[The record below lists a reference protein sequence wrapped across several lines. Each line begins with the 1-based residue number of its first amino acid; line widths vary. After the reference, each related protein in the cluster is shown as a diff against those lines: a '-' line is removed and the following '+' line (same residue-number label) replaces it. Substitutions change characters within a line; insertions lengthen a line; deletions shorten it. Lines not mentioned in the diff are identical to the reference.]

1 MIPKDGMNQEWDNIN
16 QQIKD
21 VVSQFASHLQKV
33 KKELKCS
40 TVVYRDLGKD
50 LYQIEVPKGVNVPRD
65 WIQLSNTS
73 VRMLLVDM
81 YTYYSLKFYLQKVT
95 RYWDSTVKGLVI
107 EYKELLETKNAFV
120 KKFSLQVY
128 AAFDESYIMW
138 LSAVQSIAELDALMG
153 LAKGSMN
160 MGGKS

>member
-81 YTYYSLKFYLQKVT
+81 YTYYSLKFYYRRL
-95 RYWDSTVKGLVI
+95 LVI
-107 EYKELLETKNAFV
+107 G
-120 KKFSLQVY
+120 
-128 AAFDESYIMW
+128 
-138 LSAVQSIAELDALMG
+138 IAL
-153 LAKGSMN
+153 
-160 MGGKS
+160 

>member
-1 MIPKDGMNQEWDNIN
+1 MIPKDGINQEWDNIN

-21 VVSQFASHLQKV
+21 VESQFASHLQKV

-73 VRMLLVDM
+73 VRILLADLYTTIHSFSHYRKLLV
-81 YTYYSLKFYLQKVT
+81 T
-95 RYWDSTVKGLVI
+95 G
-107 EYKELLETKNAFV
+107 
-120 KKFSLQVY
+120 
-128 AAFDESYIMW
+128 
-138 LSAVQSIAELDALMG
+138 IAL
-153 LAKGSMN
+153 
-160 MGGKS
+160 